1 MLEVKH
7 GGELPPRKT
16 TRNED
21 YAKAAESMQINDYVV
36 TIDAKTT
43 IGLLRAL
50 ERLDRVGA
58 QRTIDGTLTV
68 WRTK

>member
-1 MLEVKH
+1 MLEVKK
-7 GGELPPRKT
+7 GGKLPPRKT

-21 YAKAAESMQINDYVV
+21 YAKAAESMAINDYVV
-36 TIDAKTT
+36 TIDKKTT

-50 ERLDRVGA
+50 ERLERVGA

-68 WRTK
+68 WRVR